1 MRSEPYGIPTG
12 SAKNLLENH
21 TVAEQTQKTHGIYQ
35 DAPPLPDKLQT
46 PYEDSNLKSRRR

>member
-21 TVAEQTQKTHGIYQ
+21 TVTEQTQKTHGIYR
-35 DAPPLPDKLQT
+35 DAPPLPDELQT
-46 PYEDSNLKSRRR
+46 LYEDSNLKSR